1 VVVATAIDYA
11 HHSGQRRLTPHLMQD
26 KASEIRSAAGLMA
39 LLSIR
44 GIGPKT
50 ALRIALFSEA
60 SDPVPGDVGALF
72 APRLEEARREL
83 ERCRAEGVAA
93 VSIFDEH
100 YPERLR
106 AIPDPPPVLFVRGSP
121 AALGRERAMA
131 IVGTR
136 EPTDFGASATEEI
149 VAALAGEHWLV
160 VSGLAKGI
168 DTLAH
173 RAALGHRTPTAAVM
187 AGGLDSIYPAENRE
201 LAEAIVEQG
210 GALASEHRVG
220 VRPNRAA
227 FVRRNRIQSGLAA
240 ALLVTQTGISGGT
253 MHTVRHAAAQGRP
266 VFCAEPHTDNPRN
279 EGLRALLETPAE
291 RLCEVLPAW
300 KDAGDLCAKLG
311 SEPLARPITKE
322 NLGELTD
329 VLDQI
334 LAADTQR
341 NPEPRWWPEG
351 HSRQGGDRLSGDDR
365 NAPLFVL
372 SD

>member
-1 VVVATAIDYA
+1 
-11 HHSGQRRLTPHLMQD
+11 MQD
-26 KASEIRSAAGLMA
+26 KASDIRSAAGLMA

-50 ALRIALFSEA
+50 ALRIALFSEE
-60 SDPVPGDVGALF
+60 SETVPGDVGALF

-93 VSIFDEH
+93 VSIFEED

-106 AIPDPPPVLFVRGSP
+106 AIPDPPPVLFVQGSLE
-121 AALGRERAMA
+121 ALGRERVIA

-136 EPTDFGASATEEI
+136 EPTDFGASATQEI
-149 VAALAGEHWLV
+149 VAALAADRWV
-160 VSGLAKGI
+160 VISGLAKGI

-173 RAALGHRTPTAAVM
+173 GAALRHHTPTAAVM
-187 AGGLDSIYPAENRE
+187 AGGLDRIYPKENEE
-201 LAEAIVEQG
+201 LARAILDQG
-210 GALASEHRVG
+210 GALVSEHRWG
-220 VRPNRAA
+220 VAPNRAA

-266 VFCAEPHTDNPRN
+266 VFCAEPHSRNPRS

-291 RLCEVLPAW
+291 RLCESLPAW
-300 KDAGDLCAKLG
+300 KDAGDLCARLG
-311 SEPLARPITKE
+311 SEPLARPITRE
-322 NLGELTD
+322 SLGGLTEI
-329 VLDQI
+329 LDQV
-334 LAADTQR
+334 LAADTRR

-351 HSRQGGDRLSGDDR
+351 RPGRGGRDEVSADDHE
-365 NAPLFVL
+365 APLFVL

>member
-1 VVVATAIDYA
+1 
-11 HHSGQRRLTPHLMQD
+11 MQD
-26 KASEIRSAAGLMA
+26 KASDIRSAAGLMA

-44 GIGPKT
+44 GVGPKT
-50 ALRIALFSEA
+50 ALRIALFEDDVEA
-60 SDPVPGDVGALF
+60 VLGERAPLF
-72 APRLEEARREL
+72 LPNLDLASREL
-83 ERCRAEGVAA
+83 DRYLEDDLRA

-121 AALGRERAMA
+121 AALGRERVIA

-149 VAALAGEHWLV
+149 VAKLAGEHWLV

-173 RAALGHRTPTAAVM
+173 RAALGHHTPTAAVM

-201 LAEAIVEQG
+201 LAETIVEEG

-240 ALLVTQTGISGGT
+240 ALVVTQTGISGGT

-311 SEPLARPITKE
+311 SEPLVRPITKE

-351 HSRQGGDRLSGDDR
+351 RSRQGGDRLSGDDR
-365 NAPLFVL
+365 DAPLFVL